1 MTASLYQSGSRGCAG
16 MGTFTSGKVV
26 EIPLAAHVVPNAE
39 DMGGGMLRIEDDV
52 VARPFPQVACAGEQ
66 IVSLEG
72 LSGNKADRAKI
83 DVEEPRLRV
92 MWVEIDDDEH
102 GLAVIL

>member
-16 MGTFTSGKVV
+16 MGTLRSGKVV

-39 DMGGGMLRIEDDV
+39 DMGGGELRIEDDI

-72 LSGNKADRAKI
+72 LSGIEADRIKI
-83 DVEEPRLRV
+83 DLEEPRLRV
-92 MWVEIDDDEH
+92 MGVEIDDDEN
-102 GLAVIL
+102 GVAV